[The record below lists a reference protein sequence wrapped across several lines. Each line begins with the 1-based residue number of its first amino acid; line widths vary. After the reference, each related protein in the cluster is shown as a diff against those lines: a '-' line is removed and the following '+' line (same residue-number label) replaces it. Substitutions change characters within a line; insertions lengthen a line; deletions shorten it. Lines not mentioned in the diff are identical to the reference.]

1 MGYMRH
7 HMIVV
12 TSYDERLIISAHSRA
27 TDLFTQDDWRGRT
40 VAGVTPIMTSP
51 VNGYYTF
58 FVAPDGSKEGW
69 EDSDRG
75 DRSREELVNWL
86 EAQRFEDRSSP
97 LKWAGVQYG
106 DDNHDNRVLRHDGEV
121 EIVGYYYD
129 KDC

>member
-86 EAQRFEDRSSP
+86 EAQRFEDRSRP
-97 LKWAGVQYG
+97 LKWAVVQYG
-106 DDNHDNRVLRHDGEV
+106 DDDHDNRVLRHDGEA
-121 EIVGYYYD
+121 EIGCYD
-129 KDC
+129 DNDG